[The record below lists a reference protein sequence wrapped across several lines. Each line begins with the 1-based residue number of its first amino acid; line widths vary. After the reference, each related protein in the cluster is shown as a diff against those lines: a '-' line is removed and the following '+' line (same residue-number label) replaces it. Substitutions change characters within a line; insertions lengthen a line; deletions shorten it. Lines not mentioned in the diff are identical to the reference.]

1 MSAWAGAI
9 TAITASHRLEQTRK
23 KHAWQQ
29 HFLDALAVLHR
40 NTQEADLSHEFFD
53 TSPGK
58 SYAATFLAPIF
69 LGEER
74 RKERRKASPKPQE
87 QPKRNQKPMPKPDG
101 PESPPAAL
109 ASMNDAE
116 RKALASTSEHERKA
130 LASTSEHERKA
141 LASTSED
148 ERKALASRTS
158 EDERKAFASMS
169 EDERKVLASINEDER
184 KAFASMGEDER
195 HMAFEDASAA
205 PSAAPA
211 KPEAALIVI
220 TKKKKKKKHFHG
232 QTVLAQGPARQ
243 WDPQTWRPL
252 ALTPRGYDTTG
263 YDIGQ
268 AAHHLIDATPRRGLD
283 PSYMR
288 VVGEDVYVK
297 SNTAGFEVPHGDLK
311 RFDTPSRRPACR
323 DEHLMRIL
331 EDLLAEAQHSSPP
344 PLLGFV
350 KRPPSPVSI
359 SPSISP
365 HSSSPSQRSAPLPPA
380 AKTTSPTAIVSKSTS
395 PKATSPKPRAAKT
408 TSPTVLFSSSPP
420 QAPHQPRV
428 VNEAPHQPRVVN
440 EAPHQPRV
448 VQFEGMSKPA
458 VPRAVASA
466 PTTISRNLSS
476 PPIRKKDEPTSPT
489 ESPSTTR
496 RKHPAAVPPP
506 SAASPHSS
514 AAAERSP
521 SPSPRAPNQARRTD
535 ALHTD
540 ALHTDTLR
548 NGRSRGNGGGG
559 GGSGDG
565 GSADGASASSSPQC
579 HCSSTQSSSP
589 QGSGTATAAAAV
601 PTSPTTPSAP
611 SPSEALD
618 TARDESVTASASEGD
633 APVTARVLA
642 VARSLHAAS
651 AEETFRVLQAEEA
664 GAHALVAAAA
674 LARLSHLVEMEEG
687 GLEDEAIDEAKAGV
701 GAAGAAATA
710 AEAAKARAGVVGG
723 ASGSGSA
730 RGGARVIS
738 SSGTGTPRDATPAS
752 SATDSNYWFGFGF
765 EFPAATACLPR
776 RQVEEEAPLSLEER
790 GLVDVVVELL
800 GVHLSVEGVQASGI
814 DLLGRLAYCEAS
826 KQRAADSGAL
836 GAIATALSSHRH
848 SKHVVQAGANAL
860 LKLTYDSALRSIMA
874 IEAGVLEALQAVLS
888 REVQL
893 LEASVMSGA
902 KSSAKGSAKGGAKGG
917 GGGSGGGS
925 GGKDVKVGKDAP
937 LYLRLCEASSRSLG
951 RYEGLRRTAAQKAD
965 DVVFVVSP
973 PPPPPPPPRLMPSP
987 QKTGSFV
994 W

>member
-9 TAITASHRLEQTRK
+9 TAVTASHRLEQTRK

-29 HFLDALAVLHR
+29 LFLDSLAVLHR

-53 TSPGK
+53 TTPGK

-148 ERKALASRTS
+148 ERKALAS
-158 EDERKAFASMS
+158 
-169 EDERKVLASINEDER
+169 INEDER

-268 AAHHLIDATPRRGLD
+268 AAHHMIDATPRRGLD

-365 HSSSPSQRSAPLPPA
+365 HSSSPPPLLGFVKRPPPSSSPPQRSAPLPPA

-428 VNEAPHQPRVVN
+428 VNEAPHQPRVV
-440 EAPHQPRV
+440 
-448 VQFEGMSKPA
+448 QFEGMSKPA

-466 PTTISRNLSS
+466 PTTISRNLPS

-521 SPSPRAPNQARRTD
+521 SPSPHTD

-548 NGRSRGNGGGG
+548 NERSRGDGGGG

-618 TARDESVTASASEGD
+618 TARDESVTASALEGD

-674 LARLSHLVEMEEG
+674 LARLSHLVEMEES

-752 SATDSNYWFGFGF
+752 STTESNYWFGFGF

-836 GAIATALSSHRH
+836 GAIATALNSHRH

-902 KSSAKGSAKGGAKGG
+902 KGSAKGSAKGGAKGG

-973 PPPPPPPPRLMPSP
+973 PPPPPPPRLMPSP